1 MALRF
6 LLVKAETFAD
16 NNDVSAS
23 QQWEL
28 RQSDLDCSPEY
39 FNCVLLSRLALCI
52 FIAIIFCRVTFVI
65 LSFVSFGCL
74 SGFYVQLSSLFEY
87 GRDLGENVIRICKG
101 NY

>member
-1 MALRF
+1 MMFRPW
-6 LLVKAETFAD
+6 
-16 NNDVSAS
+16 

-65 LSFVSFGCL
+65 LSFVSFRCL
-74 SGFYVQLSSLFEY
+74 SGFYVGLSSLFEFRP
-87 GRDLGENVIRICKG
+87 GFGDNVIRFCEHNFKYFIIEVMILLFFFSF
-101 NY
+101 